1 MDIWQVLK
9 KSPGKS
15 RTRDNRII
23 GFINLIKIHDAN
35 KAAAGEIMSKLKPE
49 TKDELNLQK
58 QELIAA
64 LKACG
69 AVRYGDF
76 TLASGKKS
84 KYYIDIKKASTDPK
98 TLKLIAR
105 QAAIKVK
112 EMDVNIVSGVELGGV
127 PLATAVSM
135 ETNLPL
141 LIVRK
146 ATKEYGT
153 KSRFVGDI
161 KPEDRIV
168 MLEDVT
174 TSGGS
179 VRNAIE
185 IVRETGASVKYVISV
200 VDREEGAKEN
210 LEEAG
215 TELVP
220 LVTASDLLK

>member
-1 MDIWQVLK
+1 
-9 KSPGKS
+9 
-15 RTRDNRII
+15 
-23 GFINLIKIHDAN
+23 
-35 KAAAGEIMSKLKPE
+35 MSKLE
-49 TKDELNLQK
+49 TETELETQK

-84 KYYIDIKKASTDPK
+84 MYFIDFKKASTDPK

-105 QAAIKVK
+105 QAAFRIKQ
-112 EMDVNIVSGVELGGV
+112 MDVNIIAGVELGGV

-135 ETNLPL
+135 ETELPL

-146 ATKEYGT
+146 AVKDYGT

-161 KPEDRIV
+161 KPEDKLV

-179 VRNAIE
+179 VMNAIE
-185 IVRETGASVKYVISV
+185 VVRETGANIKFVISV

-210 LEEAG
+210 LKEAG

-220 LVTASDLLK
+220 LVSASDLIK

>member
-1 MDIWQVLK
+1 MN
-9 KSPGKS
+9 KS
-15 RTRDNRII
+15 
-23 GFINLIKIHDAN
+23 
-35 KAAAGEIMSKLKPE
+35 E
-49 TKDELNLQK
+49 TKNELETQK

-69 AVRYGDF
+69 AIRYGDF

-105 QAAIKVK
+105 QAAIRIKQ
-112 EMDVNIVSGVELGGV
+112 MDVNIVAGVELGGV
-127 PLATAVSM
+127 PLATAASI
-135 ETNLPL
+135 ETELPL

-146 ATKEYGT
+146 AIKDYGT

-161 KPEDRIV
+161 EPEDRLV

-185 IVRETGASVKYVISV
+185 VVRETGASVKYVISV
-200 VDREEGAKEN
+200 VDREEGAAEN
-210 LEEAG
+210 LKEVDV
-215 TELVP
+215 ELVP
-220 LVTASDLLK
+220 LVSASDLLK

>member
-1 MDIWQVLK
+1 MV
-9 KSPGKS
+9 
-15 RTRDNRII
+15 
-23 GFINLIKIHDAN
+23 
-35 KAAAGEIMSKLKPE
+35 AAGDIMSKPKPE
-49 TKDELNLQK
+49 TKEELNLQK
-58 QELIAA
+58 QILIAA

-98 TLKLIAR
+98 TLKLIAI

-112 EMDVNIVSGVELGGV
+112 KMDVNVVAGVELGGV

-135 ETNLPL
+135 ETDLPL

-146 ATKEYGT
+146 AIKEYGT

-161 KPEDRIV
+161 KPEDNIV

-179 VRNAIE
+179 VRNAVE
-185 IVRETGASVKYVISV
+185 IIREAGANVKYVICV
-200 VDREEGAKEN
+200 VDREEGAKES
-210 LEEAG
+210 LKEAG

-220 LVTASDLLK
+220 LVTASDLLN

>member
-1 MDIWQVLK
+1 M
-9 KSPGKS
+9 
-15 RTRDNRII
+15 T
-23 GFINLIKIHDAN
+23 H
-35 KAAAGEIMSKLKPE
+35 KAAAGENMDKKESK
-49 TKDELNLQK
+49 TKNELEMEK
-58 QELIAA
+58 KELIAA

-105 QAAIKVK
+105 QAALRVK
-112 EMDVNIVSGVELGGV
+112 EMDVDTVTGVELGGV

-135 ETNLPL
+135 ETELPL

-146 ATKEYGT
+146 AVKDYGT

-161 KPEDRIV
+161 KPGDKLV

-179 VRNAIE
+179 VIDAIE
-185 IVRETGASVKYVISV
+185 IVKETGAEVRYVICV

-210 LEEAG
+210 LKEIS
-215 TELVP
+215 TELLP

>member
-1 MDIWQVLK
+1 MK
-9 KSPGKS
+9 KS
-15 RTRDNRII
+15 
-23 GFINLIKIHDAN
+23 
-35 KAAAGEIMSKLKPE
+35 E
-49 TKDELNLQK
+49 TENELETQK

-84 KYYIDIKKASTDPK
+84 KYYIDIKRASTDPK
-98 TLKLIAR
+98 TLKLIAQ
-105 QAAIKVK
+105 QAASRIKQ
-112 EMDVNIVSGVELGGV
+112 MDVDIVAGVELGGV
-127 PLATAVSM
+127 PLATAVSL
-135 ETNLPL
+135 ETELPL

-146 ATKEYGT
+146 AVKDYGT

-161 KPEDRIV
+161 KPENRLV

-179 VRNAIE
+179 ARDAIDV
-185 IVRETGASVKYVISV
+185 IRETGASVKYVISV

-210 LEEAG
+210 LNKAG
-215 TELVP
+215 TELIP
-220 LVTASDLLK
+220 LVSASDLLK

>member
-1 MDIWQVLK
+1 
-9 KSPGKS
+9 
-15 RTRDNRII
+15 
-23 GFINLIKIHDAN
+23 
-35 KAAAGEIMSKLKPE
+35 MSKSE
-49 TKDELNLQK
+49 TENESETQK

-105 QAAIKVK
+105 QAAFRIKQ
-112 EMDVNIVSGVELGGV
+112 MDVNIIAGVELGGV
-127 PLATAVSM
+127 PLATAVSI
-135 ETNLPL
+135 ETEFPL

-146 ATKEYGT
+146 AVKGYGT

-161 KPEDRIV
+161 RPEDRLV

-179 VRNAIE
+179 VRDAIE
-185 IVRETGASVKYVISV
+185 VVREIGANVKYVISV

-210 LEEAG
+210 LKEAG
-215 TELVP
+215 AELVP
-220 LVTASDLLK
+220 LVSASDLLK

>member
-1 MDIWQVLK
+1 
-9 KSPGKS
+9 
-15 RTRDNRII
+15 
-23 GFINLIKIHDAN
+23 
-35 KAAAGEIMSKLKPE
+35 MSTLRPE
-49 TKDELNLQK
+49 TKEELNLQK
-58 QELIAA
+58 EELISA

-98 TLKLIAR
+98 TLKIIAR
-105 QAAIKVK
+105 QAAIRVK
-112 EMDVNIVSGVELGGV
+112 EMDVNIVAGVELGGV
-127 PLATAVSM
+127 PLATAVSL
-135 ETNLPL
+135 ETELPL

-146 ATKEYGT
+146 AVKEYGT
-153 KSRFVGDI
+153 QSRFVGDI

-185 IVRETGASVKYVISV
+185 VVGEAGARVKYVISV

-215 TELVP
+215 TELIP

>member
-1 MDIWQVLK
+1 
-9 KSPGKS
+9 
-15 RTRDNRII
+15 
-23 GFINLIKIHDAN
+23 
-35 KAAAGEIMSKLKPE
+35 
-49 TKDELNLQK
+49 
-58 QELIAA
+58 LIAA

-69 AVRYGDF
+69 AIRYGNF

-105 QAAIKVK
+105 QAAFRIKQ
-112 EMDVNIVSGVELGGV
+112 MDVNIVAGVELGGV
-127 PLATAVSM
+127 PLATAASI
-135 ETNLPL
+135 ETELPL

-146 ATKEYGT
+146 AIKDYGT

-161 KPEDRIV
+161 EPEDRLV

-185 IVRETGASVKYVISV
+185 VVRETGASVKYVISV
-200 VDREEGAKEN
+200 VDREEGAAEN
-210 LEEAG
+210 LKEVDV
-215 TELVP
+215 ELVP
-220 LVTASDLLK
+220 LVSASDLLK

>member
-1 MDIWQVLK
+1 MN
-9 KSPGKS
+9 KSE
-15 RTRDNRII
+15 T
-23 GFINLIKIHDAN
+23 INEL
-35 KAAAGEIMSKLKPE
+35 E
-49 TKDELNLQK
+49 TQK

-69 AVRYGDF
+69 AIRYGDF

-105 QAAIKVK
+105 QAAFRIKQ
-112 EMDVNIVSGVELGGV
+112 MDVNIVAGVELGGV
-127 PLATAVSM
+127 PLATAASI
-135 ETNLPL
+135 ETELPL

-146 ATKEYGT
+146 AIKDYGT

-161 KPEDRIV
+161 EPEDRLV

-185 IVRETGASVKYVISV
+185 VVRETGASVKYVISV
-200 VDREEGAKEN
+200 VDREEGAAEN
-210 LEEAG
+210 LKEVDV
-215 TELVP
+215 ELVP
-220 LVTASDLLK
+220 LVSASDLLK

>member
-1 MDIWQVLK
+1 MN
-9 KSPGKS
+9 KS
-15 RTRDNRII
+15 
-23 GFINLIKIHDAN
+23 
-35 KAAAGEIMSKLKPE
+35 E
-49 TKDELNLQK
+49 TENELETQK

-64 LKACG
+64 LKDCG
-69 AVRYGDF
+69 AIRYGDF

-105 QAAIKVK
+105 QAAFRIKQI
-112 EMDVNIVSGVELGGV
+112 DVNIIAGVELGGV

-135 ETNLPL
+135 ETELPL

-146 ATKEYGT
+146 AVKDYGT
-153 KSRFVGDI
+153 KSRFVGDV
-161 KPEDRIV
+161 KPEDRLV

-185 IVRETGASVKYVISV
+185 VVRETGAKVKYVISV
-200 VDREEGAKEN
+200 VDRGEGAIEN
-210 LEEAG
+210 LKEAG
-215 TELVP
+215 TELIP
-220 LVTASDLLK
+220 LVSASDLLK

>member
-1 MDIWQVLK
+1 
-9 KSPGKS
+9 
-15 RTRDNRII
+15 
-23 GFINLIKIHDAN
+23 
-35 KAAAGEIMSKLKPE
+35 MSKLE
-49 TKDELNLQK
+49 TGTKEELNFQK
-58 QELIAA
+58 QELLAA

-76 TLASGKKS
+76 KLASGKKS
-84 KYYIDIKKASTDPK
+84 KYYIDIKKASTDPR

-105 QAAIKVK
+105 QAAIKIK
-112 EMDVNIVSGVELGGV
+112 EMGVNIVAGVELGGV

-135 ETNLPL
+135 ETDLPL

-153 KSRFVGDI
+153 KSRFIGDI

-179 VRNAIE
+179 VRNAVE
-185 IVRETGASVKYVISV
+185 IVRETGANVKYIICV
-200 VDREEGAKEN
+200 VDREEGAKES
-210 LEEAG
+210 LKETG

-220 LVTASDLLK
+220 LVTASDLLKK

>member
-1 MDIWQVLK
+1 MN
-9 KSPGKS
+9 KSETEKE
-15 RTRDNRII
+15 
-23 GFINLIKIHDAN
+23 L
-35 KAAAGEIMSKLKPE
+35 EI
-49 TKDELNLQK
+49 QK

-69 AVRYGDF
+69 AIRYGDF

-105 QAAIKVK
+105 QAAFRIKQ
-112 EMDVNIVSGVELGGV
+112 MDVNIIAGVELGGV

-135 ETNLPL
+135 ETELPL

-146 ATKEYGT
+146 AVKDYGT

-161 KPEDRIV
+161 KPEDRLV

-179 VRNAIE
+179 VRDAVE
-185 IVRETGASVKYVISV
+185 VVRETGANVKYVICV
-200 VDREEGAKEN
+200 VDREEGAIEN
-210 LEEAG
+210 LKEIG
-215 TELVP
+215 VELVP
-220 LVTASDLLK
+220 LVSASDLLR

>member
-1 MDIWQVLK
+1 MN
-9 KSPGKS
+9 KS
-15 RTRDNRII
+15 
-23 GFINLIKIHDAN
+23 
-35 KAAAGEIMSKLKPE
+35 E
-49 TKDELNLQK
+49 TKNELETQK

-69 AVRYGDF
+69 AIRYGNF

-105 QAAIKVK
+105 QAAFRIKQ
-112 EMDVNIVSGVELGGV
+112 MDVNIVAGVELGGV
-127 PLATAVSM
+127 PLATAASI
-135 ETNLPL
+135 ETELPL

-146 ATKEYGT
+146 AIKDYGT

-161 KPEDRIV
+161 EPKDRLV

-185 IVRETGASVKYVISV
+185 VVRETGANVKYVISV
-200 VDREEGAKEN
+200 VDREEGATEN
-210 LEEAG
+210 LKEVDV
-215 TELVP
+215 ELVP
-220 LVTASDLLK
+220 LVSASDLLK

>member
-1 MDIWQVLK
+1 MN
-9 KSPGKS
+9 KSETEKE
-15 RTRDNRII
+15 
-23 GFINLIKIHDAN
+23 L
-35 KAAAGEIMSKLKPE
+35 EI
-49 TKDELNLQK
+49 QK

-69 AVRYGDF
+69 AIRYGDF

-105 QAAIKVK
+105 QAAFRIKQ
-112 EMDVNIVSGVELGGV
+112 MDVNIIAGVELGGV

-135 ETNLPL
+135 ETELPL

-146 ATKEYGT
+146 AVKDYGT

-161 KPEDRIV
+161 KPEDRLV

-179 VRNAIE
+179 VRDAVE
-185 IVRETGASVKYVISV
+185 VVRETGANVKYVICV
-200 VDREEGAKEN
+200 VDREEGAIEN
-210 LEEAG
+210 LKETG
-215 TELVP
+215 VELVP
-220 LVTASDLLK
+220 LVSASDLLK

>member
-1 MDIWQVLK
+1 MN
-9 KSPGKS
+9 KS
-15 RTRDNRII
+15 
-23 GFINLIKIHDAN
+23 
-35 KAAAGEIMSKLKPE
+35 E
-49 TKDELNLQK
+49 TKNELETQK

-69 AVRYGDF
+69 AIRYGNF

-105 QAAIKVK
+105 QAAFRIKQ
-112 EMDVNIVSGVELGGV
+112 MDVNMVAGVELGGV
-127 PLATAVSM
+127 PLATAASI
-135 ETNLPL
+135 ETELPL

-146 ATKEYGT
+146 AIKDYGT

-161 KPEDRIV
+161 EPEDRLV

-185 IVRETGASVKYVISV
+185 VVRETGASVKYVISV
-200 VDREEGAKEN
+200 VDREEGAAEN
-210 LEEAG
+210 LKEVDV
-215 TELVP
+215 ELVP
-220 LVTASDLLK
+220 LVSASDLLK